1 MSYKNKK
8 QSPKHSFMERMKND
22 SLVRNTMSELG
33 NYQKSS
39 LNSPTKSPDFEKTLS
54 ALK

>member
-1 MSYKNKK
+1 MQAKFMSYKNKK

-33 NYQKSS
+33 NYKKS
-39 LNSPTKSPDFEKTLS
+39 
-54 ALK
+54 